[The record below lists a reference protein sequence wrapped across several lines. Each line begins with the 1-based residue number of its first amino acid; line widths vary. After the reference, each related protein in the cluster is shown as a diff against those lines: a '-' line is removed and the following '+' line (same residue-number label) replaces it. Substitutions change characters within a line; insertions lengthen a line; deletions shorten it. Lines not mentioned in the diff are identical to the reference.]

1 MNIGLLILRLVFGLI
16 LTAHSLQKLFGWF
29 GGPGI
34 TGTAALMEQLGFR
47 PPRLQAVVAGLVE
60 IGAGLALAA
69 GLLTPLAAAAF
80 ISVMLVATITVHLPK
95 GFFIQKG
102 GYEYTIALAAGA
114 LMVAFVGPGGLSVDA
129 ALGIDL
135 SGPAWG
141 LAALGF
147 GLVGG
152 GLQLMTRSR
161 RPLPQPSAH
170 QAA

>member
-34 TGTAALMEQLGFR
+34 AGTTALMEKLGFR

-69 GLLTPLAAAAF
+69 GLLTSLAAAAF
-80 ISVMLVATITVHLPK
+80 ISVMLVATVTVHLPR
-95 GFFIQKG
+95 GFFIQNG
-102 GYEYTIALAAGA
+102 GCEYTLALATGA

-141 LAALGF
+141 LAALGL
-147 GLVGG
+147 GMVGG

-161 RPLPQPSAH
+161 RPLLQPSAH